1 LIAFFLRFILQS
13 NSYLIFNFSVTDLIH
28 QLIDFILHIDK
39 HLVDLVNE
47 YDKSTYLILA
57 LIIFCETGLV
67 VTPFLPGD
75 SLLFAAGAIAATGS
89 LNIVLIIVI
98 LFAAAIIGD
107 NTNYFIGN
115 FLGHKLIESKRKIIK
130 KKYLDQ
136 THQFYEKH
144 GGKAIV
150 IARFAPIIRTFAPF
164 VAGIGAMTYR
174 KFIGFCVLGN
184 VLWIC
189 SFSIAGYV
197 FGNIEIVKR
206 NFTFVIFGIILISLL
221 PMIIGIIRH
230 KYFNNKT
237 A

>member
-1 LIAFFLRFILQS
+1 M
-13 NSYLIFNFSVTDLIH
+13 TDLIH
-28 QLIDFILHIDK
+28 HLLDFILHIDI
-39 HLVDLVNE
+39 HLEKIVGE

-57 LIIFCETGLV
+57 LIVFCETGLV

-75 SLLFAAGAIAATGS
+75 SLLFAAGALAAKS
-89 LNIVLIIVI
+89 LLSLPLLIII
-98 LFAAAIIGD
+98 LFAAAILGD

-115 FLGHKLIESKRKIIK
+115 FLGHKLITAKRKIIK
-130 KKYLDQ
+130 KEYIDR
-136 THQFYEKH
+136 THLFYEKH

-164 VAGIGAMTYR
+164 VAGLGSMTYR
-174 KFIGFCVLGN
+174 RFIGFCVFGN
-184 VLWIC
+184 ILWIC

-230 KYFNNKT
+230 KYFNNKP

>member
-1 LIAFFLRFILQS
+1 M
-13 NSYLIFNFSVTDLIH
+13 TDLIH
-28 QLIDFILHIDK
+28 HLLDFILHIDI
-39 HLVDLVNE
+39 HLEKIVGE

-57 LIIFCETGLV
+57 LIVFCETGLV

-75 SLLFAAGAIAATGS
+75 SLLFAAGALAAKS
-89 LNIVLIIVI
+89 LLSLPLLIII
-98 LFAAAIIGD
+98 LFTAAILGD

-115 FLGHKLIESKRKIIK
+115 FLGHKILASKRKIIK
-130 KKYLDQ
+130 KKYIDQ
-136 THQFYEKH
+136 THLFYEKH

-164 VAGIGAMTYR
+164 VAGLGSMTYR
-174 KFIGFCVLGN
+174 RFIGFCVLGN

-221 PMIIGIIRH
+221 PMILGIIRH
-230 KYFNNKT
+230 KYFNNKP